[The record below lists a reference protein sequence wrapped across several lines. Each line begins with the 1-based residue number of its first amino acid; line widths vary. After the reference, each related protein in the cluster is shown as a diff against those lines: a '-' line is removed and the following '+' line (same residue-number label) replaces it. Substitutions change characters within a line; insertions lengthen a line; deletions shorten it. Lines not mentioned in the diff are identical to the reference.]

1 MTASIP
7 ILPANVLPPVSSSS
21 LILQEGP
28 WESRVDTT
36 ARKLCPQLP
45 TLSCSRPLTKY
56 MGAHASWRLTLGKT
70 DPRKRPLQTMEADSA
85 QRRQDL

>member
-7 ILPANVLPPVSSSS
+7 ILPANILPPVSSSS

-45 TLSCSRPLTKY
+45 TLAAPGHSQVYGGTRQLVVDPWENGPEEESTTDNGSRLSTEK
-56 MGAHASWRLTLGKT
+56 AEL
-70 DPRKRPLQTMEADSA
+70 
-85 QRRQDL
+85 